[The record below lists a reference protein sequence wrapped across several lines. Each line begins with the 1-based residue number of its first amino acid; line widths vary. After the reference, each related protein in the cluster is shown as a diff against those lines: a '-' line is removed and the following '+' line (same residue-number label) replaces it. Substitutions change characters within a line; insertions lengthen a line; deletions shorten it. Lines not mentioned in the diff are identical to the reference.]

1 MNIYTITER
10 IAEINLLSISSKDNY
25 HNHLSHCHW
34 TKNQPRFGLDLENR
48 VPDRAWWVLDEI
60 LFNPSSVNGGIFLSK
75 VVSKLQ
81 QLEPFKVE

>member
-1 MNIYTITER
+1 MNINTITER
-10 IAEINLLSISSKDNY
+10 IVEINLLSISSKDDY
-25 HNHLSHCHW
+25 HNHLSYHHW
-34 TKNQPRFGLDLENR
+34 IKNQPRFGLVLENR

>member
-1 MNIYTITER
+1 MELEQKLNQRADDLHGTLVVCFMTEDEHSR
-10 IAEINLLSISSKDNY
+10 E
-25 HNHLSHCHW
+25 
-34 TKNQPRFGLDLENR
+34 NQPRFGLDLENR

>member
-1 MNIYTITER
+1 MNINTITER
-10 IAEINLLSISSKDNY
+10 IAEHHISY
-25 HNHLSHCHW
+25 RHW
-34 TKNQPRFGLDLENR
+34 TKNQPRFGLVLENR
-48 VPDRAWWVLDEI
+48 VQDRAWWVLDEI

>member
-1 MNIYTITER
+1 MNINTITER
-10 IAEINLLSISSKDNY
+10 IAEINLLSISSKNDC
-25 HNHLSHCHW
+25 HNHISYRDW

-81 QLEPFKVE
+81 QLEPFKIE